1 MRHSAI
7 SNCRKRILKRME
19 ELNSRK
25 SQFLVRG
32 PLVHGWVRRNRRK
45 CGHPNCRCARGE
57 LHETLTFGTREGGK
71 EVHRGI
77 PPEKVD
83 ALQSC
88 TKRWRR
94 YRQARA
100 ALVKEFERL
109 LKEIDSLEELLCEPW
124 PEWITPRTKERK
136 EESEDDGSC

>member
-1 MRHSAI
+1 MNHTALSKR
-7 SNCRKRILKRME
+7 RKRILERME
-19 ELNSRK
+19 KLDSTK
-25 SQFLVRG
+25 SQFLEVRE
-32 PLVHGWVRRNRRK
+32 PMVHGWVKRNRRK

-57 LHETLTFGTREGGK
+57 LHETLTFGTREGGR
-71 EVHRGI
+71 EFHRGI

-100 ALVKEFERL
+100 EFVKEFNRL
-109 LKEIDSLEELLCEPW
+109 IEEIDSLEKLLCQPW
-124 PEWITPRTKERK
+124 QEWIAAETEETK
-136 EESEDDGSC
+136 G